1 MFPYKFNILKKIS
14 MKNGVEILMGLVL
27 NQYIAFIRMIIF
39 RTLILLIYE
48 HMRSFFGVVK
58 FIL

>member
-1 MFPYKFNILKKIS
+1 
-14 MKNGVEILMGLVL
+14 MKNGVEILVGIAF
-27 NQYIAFIRMIIF
+27 NQYIAFIRMVIF
-39 RTLILLIYE
+39 TTLILLIYE